1 MGGGSWTTQDFVK
14 HSTTTR
20 GFTSMDDFKAASAS
34 QLYTVYDIDP
44 ALDPRGVIRECC
56 DSDEH
61 PNTKPVIIGLDV
73 TGSMGPATE
82 AVAKQL
88 NDIMEHLYGEVED
101 VEFMTCAIG
110 DLSYD
115 DAPIQVTQFESDIR
129 IADQL
134 GKVYFEKGGGGNGWE
149 SYTSAWYFGLNCTKL
164 DCYDK
169 RGQRGLII
177 TIGDEPL
184 NPYLPAGPLAEAL
197 GSSIQA
203 DIDTEDLYK
212 EALKKFDIWHIG
224 FKDKCTEF
232 VHYDNK
238 GGMRGW
244 KNLLGDH
251 FVVATSQTLDSVIGD
266 IIKQSFSES
275 AYVAAPANT
284 FSGANVNTEGF
295 IDW

>member
-1 MGGGSWTTQDFVK
+1 M
-14 HSTTTR
+14 
-20 GFTSMDDFKAASAS
+20 
-34 QLYTVYDIDP
+34 
-44 ALDPRGVIRECC
+44 RECC
-56 DSDEH
+56 DSEEH

-88 NDIMEHLYGEVED
+88 NDIMEHLYGEIED

-149 SYTSAWYFGLNCTKL
+149 SYTAAWFFGLNCTKL
-164 DCYDK
+164 DCYNN

-197 GSSIQA
+197 GMSIQG
-203 DIDTEDLYK
+203 DVDTEELYK
-212 EALKKFDIWHIG
+212 EASQKFDIWHIG
-224 FKDKCTEF
+224 FEDKHTCF
-232 VHYDNK
+232 ARYNAQ
-238 GGMRGW
+238 GRMNGW
-244 KNLLGDH
+244 EKLLGDH
-251 FVVATSQTLDSVIGD
+251 YVIATAQTLDTVISD
-266 IIKQSFSES
+266 IIKQSFNNSYTATSDIVNLLHHIDES
-275 AYVAAPANT
+275 
-284 FSGANVNTEGF
+284 GL

>member
-1 MGGGSWTTQDFVK
+1 METGVAVRGSK
-14 HSTTTR
+14 LSGEN
-20 GFTSMDDFKAASAS
+20 GFLQFM
-34 QLYTVYDIDP
+34 IDR
-44 ALDPRGVIRECC
+44 LLQ
-56 DSDEH
+56 SDA
-61 PNTKPVIIGLDV
+61 PSG
-73 TGSMGPATE
+73 E
-82 AVAKQL
+82 AV
-88 NDIMEHLYGEVED
+88 DPDEI
-101 VEFMTCAIG
+101 
-110 DLSYD
+110 D
-115 DAPIQVTQFESDIR
+115 DAD
-129 IADQL
+129 D
-134 GKVYFEKGGGGNGWE
+134 Y
-149 SYTSAWYFGLNCTKL
+149 
-164 DCYDK
+164 
-169 RGQRGLII
+169 
-177 TIGDEPL
+177 
-184 NPYLPAGPLAEAL
+184 LAEAL

-244 KNLLGDH
+244 KNLLGNH

-275 AYVAAPANT
+275 AYVTAPANT